1 MSGRPRLGDFFSNR
15 QEPGRPNLPVMSVTM
30 NDSLVLRDDLERR
43 TESALR
49 PDQHLL
55 VRKGDI
61 AYNMMRMWQGAC
73 GLAAA
78 DGIVSPAY
86 VVLAPRTGIDSG
98 FAYHWFKT
106 TRMVHF
112 FWAYSHG
119 LTEDRLRLYF
129 DEFSEIPMMPPPIER
144 QRRIVKVLDTWD
156 RAIVTAEKLANA
168 KGRQFLECQRR
179 LLAVSPTEAWKRGC
193 LGDLISSITSG
204 VSVASE
210 DRRCRD
216 GEVGILKTSCVLTGV
231 FRPEEHKA
239 VTPAEI
245 SRVSGSVTADTV
257 LVSRMNTPDLVGAS
271 SYVRE
276 GNGHLFLPDR
286 LWQIRGKKN
295 VSTRWLGF
303 VIGSKE
309 IRGHLKSI
317 ATGTSNSMKNI
328 SQESFTGLPVFIP
341 PLVEQKRTAEA
352 LDLMEQELILSQK
365 QVVRLQLQK
374 RGLMQKLLP
383 SDWKLDTH
391 FDSTALVH
399 QTELVGSIV

>member
-1 MSGRPRLGDFFSNR
+1 MNCRPRLGDFFSNR
-15 QEPGRPNLPVMSVTM
+15 QEPGRPGLPVMSVTM
-30 NDSLVLRDDLERR
+30 NDSLILRDDLDRR

-78 DGIVSPAY
+78 DGVVSPAY
-86 VVLAPRTGIDSG
+86 VVLAPRTGIDGG

-129 DEFSEIPMMPPPIER
+129 DEFSEIPMAPPSIER
-144 QRRIVKVLDTWD
+144 QRRIVQVLDTWD

-168 KGRQFLECQRR
+168 KSRQFLECQRR
-179 LLAVSPTEAWKRGC
+179 LLAASPTRAWKRGC

-204 VSVASE
+204 VSVVSE

-216 GEVGILKTSCVLTGV
+216 GEIGILKTSCVLTGV

-245 SRVSGSVTADTV
+245 SRVSGSVRADTV

-276 GNGHLFLPDR
+276 HHGHLFLPDR
-286 LWQIRGKKN
+286 LWQIRGKKA
-295 VSTRWLGF
+295 VSTRWLSF

-309 IRGHLKSI
+309 IRGLLKSI

-328 SQESFTGLPVFIP
+328 SQESFMGLPVLIP
-341 PLVEQKRTAEA
+341 PLVEQKRTAET
-352 LDLMEQELILSQK
+352 LDLMEQNLLLSEK
-365 QVVRLQLQK
+365 RVIRLRVQK
-374 RGLMQKLLP
+374 RGLMQKLLT
-383 SDWKLDTH
+383 SDWE
-391 FDSTALVH
+391 FDSHLDSAALLR
-399 QTELVGSIV
+399 QTEPAGSIV